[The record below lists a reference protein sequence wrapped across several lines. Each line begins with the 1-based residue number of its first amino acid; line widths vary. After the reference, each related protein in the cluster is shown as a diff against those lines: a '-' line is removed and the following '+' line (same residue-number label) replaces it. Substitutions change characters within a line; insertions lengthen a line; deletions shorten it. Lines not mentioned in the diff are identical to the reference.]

1 MKINHSSSRHSNPFQ
16 PYQVA
21 DPALFVGRDEYI
33 NNILSHLSSVKQGS
47 TTSFLLYGE
56 KGIGKTS
63 LASFIQSTH
72 LNSQDDQPKLNFA
85 TSYYAA
91 EKNQTLVPIL
101 EASLNNLVAGLPL
114 ASLGQLKPRLR
125 DLFVDGRFTFQI
137 KPASSSSGLEA
148 KQYVP
153 THDITNCLAYV
164 IKSLVLTDSQYKR
177 DGLFIIIDDIHNL
190 EDVKGL
196 AHTFKNIIGTLD
208 FTDLGYISFLLISPE
223 TTVNTFFAGDSS
235 PRRNFNF
242 IKLTALTDRE
252 AQILL
257 SNGFKAAN
265 KAFDQT
271 ALIKGLEVATGHP
284 QTLQLLGR
292 QLINLDTDNYIGKD
306 DWQQVA
312 VKLAKK
318 LRYK

>member
-1 MKINHSSSRHSNPFQ
+1 MSNYLNQEPINTFQ
-16 PYQVA
+16 LSKTALPY
-21 DPALFVGRDEYI
+21 LFVGRDEYI

-47 TTSFLLYGE
+47 TPSFLLYGE

-63 LASFIQSTH
+63 LASFIQSKC
-72 LNSQDDQPKLNFA
+72 LSNQDDQSKLNFA

-101 EASLNNLVAGLPL
+101 EASLNNLIASLPL
-114 ASLGQLKPRLR
+114 ASLSQLKPRLR

-164 IKSLVLTDSQYKR
+164 IKSLVLTDSQYRR

-196 AHTFKNIIGTLD
+196 AHTFKSIIGTLD
-208 FTDLGYISFLLISPE
+208 FTNLGYISFLLISPE
-223 TTVNTFFAGDSS
+223 TTVNTFFAGDPS

-242 IKLTALTDRE
+242 IKLTALTDKE
-252 AQILL
+252 AQALL
-257 SNGFKAAN
+257 SKGLVAAN
-265 KAFDQT
+265 KTFDQV
-271 ALIKGLEVATGHP
+271 ALIKGIRVAAGHP
-284 QTLQLLGR
+284 QTLQRLGHQLLK
-292 QLINLDTDNYIGKD
+292 LDVDNYIGKD
-306 DWQQVA
+306 DWQQVIG
-312 VKLAKK
+312 KLAQK